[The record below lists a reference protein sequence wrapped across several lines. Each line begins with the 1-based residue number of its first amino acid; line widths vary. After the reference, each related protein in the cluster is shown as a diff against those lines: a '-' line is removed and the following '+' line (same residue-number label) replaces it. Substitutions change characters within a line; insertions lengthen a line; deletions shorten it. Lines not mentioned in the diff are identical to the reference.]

1 MKPYENYLIISDLD
15 GTIIPRGGKV
25 SEANKKAIAAFAA
38 GGGHFGI
45 ATGVRRRLRP
55 AILAVW
61 ISRHRVSFSM
71 ARCFMTG
78 RKRKSW

>member
-45 ATGVRRRLRP
+45 ATGRTP
-55 AILAVW
+55 EVW